1 KMPALRDFLKER
13 TVAQV
18 VAERSRSASRLPPM
32 LRNMNFANSINFANN
47 IPPSTQPTNL
57 ITFVLYWGY
66 RLVPS
71 GVQNDLITRAKFG
84 GSI

>member
-47 IPPSTQPTNL
+47 ISGAKPNTANVLKDLPPSNL
-57 ITFVLYWGY
+57 LHHFSCVTTVGCF
-66 RLVPS
+66 S
-71 GVQNDLITRAKFG
+71 RA
-84 GSI
+84 